1 MSADGYGKIESE
13 DMSRLYDVYISKNV
27 LEIMMQF
34 KAVYFSTIPVM
45 DVFLCVPTVSYA
57 TMRFSITKRVAKV
70 PEGFLISVERKN
82 S

>member
-1 MSADGYGKIESE
+1 MSEDGYGKIESE

-45 DVFLCVPTVSYA
+45 DVFCAFQLSVMRRCVFPLL
-57 TMRFSITKRVAKV
+57 K
-70 PEGFLISVERKN
+70 G
-82 S
+82 